1 MPLLALGLDVPRYE
15 TDEERREGLE
25 QQPSYKDEIV
35 LGPRQKLRGPS
46 SEPDPGS
53 LNTTRPR
60 PSRINKPLRGPAHRE
75 RHESY
80 AVWDCK
86 EQFLAQRGYEPALS
100 VRG

>member
-1 MPLLALGLDVPRYE
+1 MPLLALGLYVPLYE

-35 LGPRQKLRGPS
+35 LGPRQKPRGPS

-60 PSRINKPLRGPAHRE
+60 PSRINKPLRGPAHRG
-75 RHESY
+75 RQESY
-80 AVWDCK
+80 ADLVCK
-86 EQFLAQRGYEPALS
+86 EKVHGQRVYEQELS
-100 VRG
+100 P